1 MFQSFSETKSD
12 QFTFF
17 FVFLSRTK
25 IDLSVMM
32 EANFPEEES
41 IMYVSD
47 SLGFAAMEPSLRD
60 PSLEDNDFSETS
72 KFISQILM
80 EENVQERPFYD

>member
-1 MFQSFSETKSD
+1 MANKTIFDNIISD
-12 QFTFF
+12 T
-17 FVFLSRTK
+17 LREKRTK